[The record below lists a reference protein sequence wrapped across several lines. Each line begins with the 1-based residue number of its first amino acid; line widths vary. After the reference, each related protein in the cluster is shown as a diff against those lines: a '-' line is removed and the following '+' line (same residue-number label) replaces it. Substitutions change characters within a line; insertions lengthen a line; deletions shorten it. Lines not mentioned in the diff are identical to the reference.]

1 MASGAEALSPSH
13 QTATE
18 EEEIVEQDLVSGGAA
33 GNDHHEEEEED
44 SNDPF
49 PGHSLPAGR
58 PLHSTQLI
66 NAAKEGNMLVRKYE
80 RGKMVGHELVDPS
93 DYDPYKRG
101 YLNQKEE
108 EKWRP
113 FKALPPDQDPD
124 PPALCMRRSGLNSI
138 LLGCAAF
145 VCMSV
150 FAFFLIVILFYL
162 EDFGD
167 IKVWMYGDPL
177 AASPPPPAAITPPPP
192 AAG

>member
-80 RGKMVGHELVDPS
+80 RGKMVGHELVDPA
-93 DYDPYKRG
+93 DYDPYKHR
-101 YLNQKEE
+101 YDAKEE
-108 EKWRP
+108 EEQKGWRP
-113 FKALPPDQDPD
+113 FRPLPPDQDPD
-124 PPALCMRRSGLNSI
+124 PPALCVGRKGLYSMI
-138 LLGCAAF
+138 LGGVACI
-145 VCMSV
+145 CMSV
-150 FAFFLIVILFYL
+150 FAFFIIIILFYL

-167 IKVWMYGDPL
+167 MTVWMYGDQRE
-177 AASPPPPAAITPPPP
+177 AGANAPPPPSAEL
-192 AAG
+192 